1 MKNVTNSF
9 SLFMTENPETGKA
22 YMDMVMT
29 QSKVSALDK
38 KTHEL
43 AYLSVLAAVRM
54 TGGLD
59 FHVKSAKELGAS
71 REEVKSAVLVGLPV
85 AGITL
90 VDALEVAL
98 KAYDDAQ
105 GDLASEQPAYSAGN
119 ALTDYI
125 NGER

>member
-1 MKNVTNSF
+1 MKNVTNGF
-9 SLFMTENPETGKA
+9 NLFLTETPETGKA

-29 QSKVSALDK
+29 QSKASALDR

-43 AYLSVLAAVRM
+43 AYLSVLAAVRV
-54 TGGLD
+54 TGGLV

-90 VDALEVAL
+90 VDSLEAAL
-98 KAYDDAQ
+98 KAYD
-105 GDLASEQPAYSAGN
+105 EN
-119 ALTDYI
+119 
-125 NGER
+125 